1 MKIVYLGLVKNP
13 HPWYRDFV
21 EANQGRHLVHFY
33 DPDQPTAEQFE
44 GASVVVDAAGL
55 VGDRDLIDA
64 ASTAGV
70 RLWQIQAVGTDNVDF
85 PYFAQKGIPV
95 AKMPGSTSGNGLAE
109 HALFLMFC
117 VTKNLHDTDRC
128 VRSGVF
134 AEYVNDE
141 LEGKTL
147 TIIGLGASGSKL
159 ARKATGLDMRVMAVD
174 IIEVPGERLKELGVD
189 FFGGPADLD
198 RVLKEA
204 DYLSLHTPLT
214 SQTRHL
220 IDARALGLMKPTAI
234 LINVARGGLVDQEAL
249 TDVLKSGRLRGA
261 GLDVF
266 ETEPVDPKHPL
277 LHMDQVVATSH
288 IAGGTTGTSRRRATE
303 ALENIDRIAEG
314 HPPLNLVSGADPV

>member
-13 HPWYRDFV
+13 HPWYQDFLD
-21 EANQGRHLVHFY
+21 ANQGRHLVHFY
-33 DPDQPTAEQFE
+33 DPDQAAAKQFE

-55 VGDRDLIDA
+55 VGDRELIDA

-70 RLWQIQAVGTDNVDF
+70 RLWQIQGVGIDDVDF

-109 HALFLMFC
+109 HALFLMLC
-117 VTKNLHDTDRC
+117 VTKNLHDTARC

-141 LEGKTL
+141 LEEKTL
-147 TIIGLGASGSKL
+147 AIIGLGASGSKL
-159 ARKATGLDMRVMAVD
+159 ARKATGLGMRVMAVD
-174 IIEVPGERLKELGVD
+174 IIDMPGERLKELGVD
-189 FFGGPADLD
+189 FFGGLAYLD
-198 RVLKEA
+198 RLLKEA

-214 SQTRHL
+214 SETRHL
-220 IDARALGLMKPTAI
+220 INARALGLMKPTAI

-249 TDVLKSGRLRGA
+249 TDALKSGRLRGA

-288 IAGGTTGTSRRRATE
+288 IAGGTTGTSRHRATE
-303 ALENIDRIAEG
+303 ALANIDRIAEG
-314 HPPLNLVSGADPV
+314 LPPLNQVSGVDPV

>member
-13 HPWYRDFV
+13 HPWYQDFL
-21 EANQGRHLVHFY
+21 EANQGRHVVHFY
-33 DPDQPTAEQFE
+33 DPDQPTAEQFA

-55 VGDRDLIDA
+55 VGDRELIDA

-70 RLWQIQAVGTDNVDF
+70 RLWQVQGVGIDDVDF

-147 TIIGLGASGSKL
+147 AIIGLGASGSKL
-159 ARKATGLDMRVMAVD
+159 APKAAALGMRVVAVD
-174 IIEVPGERLKELGVD
+174 IIDIPAERLKQLGVD
-189 FFGGPADLD
+189 FFGGPDDLD
-198 RVLKEA
+198 RLLKEA

-214 SQTRHL
+214 SQTRHS
-220 IDARALGLMKPTAI
+220 IDARALSLMKPTAI
-234 LINVARGGLVDQEAL
+234 LINVARGGLVEQEAL
-249 TDVLKSGRLRGA
+249 TDALKSGRLRGA

-277 LHMDQVVATSH
+277 LHMNQVVATSH
-288 IAGGTTGTSRRRATE
+288 IAGGTTGTSRHRATA
-303 ALENIDRIAEG
+303 ALENIDRIAKG
-314 HPPLNLVSGADPV
+314 QPLLNLISGADAV